1 MMQSIVKLFSK
12 HSVKYWLLTLI
23 GYTTGIAG
31 FIIMLAL
38 HGIVQALPLIIS
50 GIIMII
56 LFALAGVYND
66 SDDGNHQ
73 DKSANLI
80 R

>member
-1 MMQSIVKLFSK
+1 MQSIVKLLSK
-12 HSVKYWLLTLI
+12 HSVKYWLLTI
-23 GYTTGIAG
+23 MSYTTGITG
-31 FIIMLAL
+31 FIIMHAM

>member
-12 HSVKYWLLTLI
+12 HSVKYWLLTTI

-31 FIIMLAL
+31 FIIMHAM

-50 GIIMII
+50 GFIMII

-66 SDDGNHQ
+66 SDDSNH
-73 DKSANLI
+73 KASEANMN